1 MPVVLRTVLIAVLAV
16 GLAAGIFF
24 GVRGCSSG
32 TGSLADGGTVIS
44 GANPSDQFYAMGQ
57 VFLAF
62 DGSYARAYDVK
73 KGELLWERSPDGSQ
87 GYQCDT
93 SAQLAAIYKGSTLY
107 VYDTAGSVA
116 FSVTTAQ
123 PIAQVRAGQAS
134 VAVRYADDSIEVIDK
149 TGKSVEVIQAE
160 NGAVMDYGMYSGSD
174 LMWVLMLDDTGIEP
188 RSQLNIHQPGKL
200 LIAGYSTSSQLYYKP
215 LMHGSQVCICGT
227 RTIDV
232 RSTSDAAAS
241 SVQVYGWTLRD
252 SYAGAEQMSLL
263 LTLSEQGKDATA
275 LRVITGAKVADLRM
289 HAGCTDLMM
298 GNGRVWGLA
307 GQTLYSV
314 PVSGGK
320 TQSYS
325 LPYAADGVLLRVNE
339 NQLLL
344 SAQGEVRLVTLPA
357 K

>member
-160 NGAVMDYGMYSGSD
+160 YLQE
-174 LMWVLMLDDTGIEP
+174 LMIK
-188 RSQLNIHQPGKL
+188 Q
-200 LIAGYSTSSQLYYKP
+200 
-215 LMHGSQVCICGT
+215 
-227 RTIDV
+227 
-232 RSTSDAAAS
+232 
-241 SVQVYGWTLRD
+241 
-252 SYAGAEQMSLL
+252 
-263 LTLSEQGKDATA
+263 
-275 LRVITGAKVADLRM
+275 
-289 HAGCTDLMM
+289 
-298 GNGRVWGLA
+298 
-307 GQTLYSV
+307 
-314 PVSGGK
+314 
-320 TQSYS
+320 
-325 LPYAADGVLLRVNE
+325 
-339 NQLLL
+339 
-344 SAQGEVRLVTLPA
+344 
-357 K
+357 